1 MRIGVYSF
9 GGCEGCRYWLMD
21 SMLRIC
27 EELGAE
33 IVYEPLIG
41 LSKEDLEY
49 DVVIIE
55 GAICDEEDSEKLRSL
70 RSRAKYLIALGSCAL
85 LGGVP
90 GNKRFTDPRDVEM
103 VYLGKPLQKK
113 PIDVKPI
120 TAYVQV
126 DYWIRGC
133 PPNRENFEKL
143 FRAILSGIASGRP
156 FKLRERRLEFCREEF
171 ASIEGSVLKLDGDK
185 CILCGRCV
193 GACDRMG
200 VYAIDYAY
208 RSISTVVTTPFSIP
222 FDESTC
228 VLCGQCTLVCPV
240 GAIHERSDLEK
251 VQRIL
256 SGPMALRA
264 YIEPESL
271 AAMSSYFNRE
281 VEVIIG
287 ALIARGFES
296 VAVYLPEYHA
306 DAKRPLIPASETERR
321 FVNIF
326 YPQLAELLSEPP
338 TPPGRSSVMIT
349 PCLAK
354 KAQAREG
361 LVLTTRE
368 AIKLISSIDLDEVEE
383 TLPIIPSRRNAIF
396 REVHGPDNVTRLL
409 EEYTKG
415 VRVKEPTILKIC
427 PGGCLRGG
435 GQPYY
440 NEDLYRRMN
449 EVLAR
454 ISSTL
459 LVID

>member
-1 MRIGVYSF
+1 MRIGIYSF
-9 GGCEGCRYWLMD
+9 GGCEGCRYWLID
-21 SMLRIC
+21 SMLRVC

-41 LSKEDLEY
+41 LSKESPEY
-49 DVVIIE
+49 DLVIIE
-55 GAICDEEDSEKLRSL
+55 GAVCTDEDSEKLQRL

-90 GNKRFTDPRDVEM
+90 GNKRFTDPRAAEM
-103 VYLGKPLQKK
+103 VYFGKPLPKK
-113 PIDVKPI
+113 PVDVKPI
-120 TAYVQV
+120 TAYVHV

-133 PPNRENFEKL
+133 PPDREYFERL
-143 FRAILSGIASGRP
+143 FRAIISGIASGRP
-156 FKLRERRLEFCREEF
+156 FKLHERRLEFCREEL
-171 ASIEGSVLKLDGDK
+171 ASIEGSVLRLDGDK
-185 CILCGRCV
+185 CIVCGRCV
-193 GACDRMG
+193 GACERMG

-251 VQRIL
+251 AQRIL
-256 SGPMALRA
+256 SRPTALRA

-271 AAMSSYFNRE
+271 VAMSSYFNRE

-296 VAVYLPEYHA
+296 VAIYVPEYHA
-306 DAKRPLIPASETERR
+306 DVERPLIPASEAERR
-321 FVNIF
+321 FINIF

-338 TPPGRSSVMIT
+338 APPGGSSVLIT

-368 AIKLISSIDLDEVEE
+368 AIKLISNIDLDEVEG
-383 TLPIIPSRRNAIF
+383 TLPIMPSRKSITF
-396 REVHGPDNVTRLL
+396 REVHGPDNVIRFL
-409 EEYTKG
+409 EEYTRG
-415 VRVKEPTILKIC
+415 VRVKEPMILKMC
-427 PGGCLRGG
+427 PGGCLGGG

-440 NEDLYRRMN
+440 SEDLYRRMN
-449 EVLAR
+449 EALAR

-459 LVID
+459 LVVD